1 MAVSSPISIIDT
13 SSHARIGRP
22 DPTLPT
28 TFTRSWDNKTR
39 TYVYYD
45 PNGQVTQTHPAPPNR
60 RVNTSSVKIPAAL
73 KAVSSQVGGTL
84 NATNK
89 KKDCDPV
96 KPVPTFKP
104 LPTDVQIL
112 TDPTVTPPWSKY
124 FDTLL
129 RQYYYYNSTTGETV
143 WIHPFLPR
151 APVPGELKYG
161 DAGLPSNWEKYLESS
176 VNTYFYYDP
185 STGES
190 SWNHPNPPPF
200 PSDDAQPIIKSDS
213 NSPYVMYRDPTNNNL
228 YFFNTRTTE
237 TFWVLPNPS

>member
-1 MAVSSPISIIDT
+1 M
-13 SSHARIGRP
+13 
-22 DPTLPT
+22 
-28 TFTRSWDNKTR
+28 
-39 TYVYYD
+39 
-45 PNGQVTQTHPAPPNR
+45 

-73 KAVSSQVGGTL
+73 QAVTAQTGGTVIT
-84 NATNK
+84 AGK
-89 KKDCDPV
+89 KKNCDTE
-96 KPVPTFKP
+96 KPIAPFKP

-176 VNTYFYYDP
+176 LNTYFYHYP
-185 STGES
+185 STGET

-200 PSDDAQPIIKSDS
+200 PSDDAQPIIKSDPS
-213 NSPYVMYRDPTNNNL
+213 SPYV
-228 YFFNTRTTE
+228 
-237 TFWVLPNPS
+237 